1 VIDAMWDK
9 AAKLEITPTVP
20 DPGNGLFAG
29 YIGDKY
35 LASLRSMYDDQYIYF
50 LAEYADKDQNQKVA
64 PWYFNPTTKLWAK
77 ESSGDVFDV
86 NGVLT
91 RQGFG
96 EDKMA
101 MLWNIDN
108 STPKFISQT
117 CYASCHVFTPYYD
130 YSTVGTLVAKV
141 GKTVLDSL
149 VTNPT
154 YKSNSGSGNHYTNG
168 PNEKIDMWWMQPSK
182 GLSYGK
188 MDDNYQDYAGGQA
201 ITNLTGGN
209 ANGRHVDD
217 VAVASVAT
225 VWPFRPVYTADATQ
239 GSFANTQNLK
249 LDGTGATVAV
259 PMYVIPG
266 STTARGELIV
276 LVTPKAKTEWIK
288 SATQNFIAVSA
299 TTKEFDEATGSTTI
313 TKAKLKID
321 TLEGKM
327 VHAKLLVLSDTIWKP
342 MPGVEMVLAVKRIG
356 GNLNINETATYVT
369 DTAGNINA
377 EFKRD
382 SLPGDSKGNLVLVA
396 NVIDNDVYGNLT
408 AESTVPWGAKLIYM
422 TNYNHRS
429 LFARRG
435 HSPYW
440 LEFLAYGIILAV
452 WVVIIYLLIQIKH
465 IVKLGLD

>member
-1 VIDAMWDK
+1 MKMKNIFKSVLFFIGFLPSFLNAQSIEKNRLVLGLKYYNDNNLMQHLVVQ
-9 AAKLEITPTVP
+9 AK
-20 DPGNGLFAG
+20 
-29 YIGDKY
+29 
-35 LASLRSMYDDQYIYF
+35 S
-50 LAEYADKDQNQKVA
+50 
-64 PWYFNPTTKLWAK
+64 
-77 ESSGDVFDV
+77 
-86 NGVLT
+86 
-91 RQGFG
+91 
-96 EDKMA
+96 
-101 MLWNIDN
+101 
-108 STPKFISQT
+108 
-117 CYASCHVFTPYYD
+117 
-130 YSTVGTLVAKV
+130 
-141 GKTVLDSL
+141 
-149 VTNPT
+149 
-154 YKSNSGSGNHYTNG
+154 
-168 PNEKIDMWWMQPSK
+168 KID
-182 GLSYGK
+182 GK
-188 MDDNYQDYAGGQA
+188 FQKIENISVKVFINNEQDKK
-201 ITNLTGGN
+201 NLIGI
-209 ANGRHVDD
+209 
-217 VAVASVAT
+217 
-225 VWPFRPVYTADATQ
+225 
-239 GSFANTQNLK
+239 
-249 LDGTGATVAV
+249 GT
-259 PMYVIPG
+259 
-266 STTARGELIV
+266 TTARGELIV
-276 LVTPKAKTEWIK
+276 LVTPTAKTEWIK